1 MVSKKGDN
9 IMEWL
14 DALVKVI
21 TSVGFPIVVTGFLL
35 WERMTTTKELIK
47 AISQLT
53 DMVSRL
59 NDKLD

>member
-1 MVSKKGDN
+1 
-9 IMEWL
+9 MEWL
-14 DALVKVI
+14 DTLVKAI

-35 WERMTTTKELIK
+35 WERMSTTKELIK